1 MKPMI
6 TTLVLA
12 SLTTI
17 AAADP
22 KQDCKDD
29 QPHTVTIEK
38 HDGKAV
44 MVITGDIIVCQRL
57 PTPGVAYITTP
68 KNINYVWEDLRQQF
82 LSLITA
88 TVKKAPL

>member
-12 SLTTI
+12 SLTTL

-22 KQDCKDD
+22 KDCDKD
-29 QPHTVTIEK
+29 QPHTVKIEK
-38 HDGKAV
+38 RDGKTV
-44 MVITGDIIVCQRL
+44 MVITGDIIICQRL
-57 PTPGVAYITTP
+57 PAPSVAYLTTP

-82 LSLITA
+82 LPLIMA

>member
-1 MKPMI
+1 MKSI
-6 TTLVLA
+6 FIICAVA
-12 SLTTI
+12 SLATV

-22 KQDCKDD
+22 KKECKND

-44 MVITGDIIVCQRL
+44 MVINGDIIICQHL
-57 PTPGVAYITTP
+57 PEPAVAYLTTP
-68 KNINYVWEDLRQQF
+68 RNINYVWEDLRQQF
-82 LSLITA
+82 LSLIMA